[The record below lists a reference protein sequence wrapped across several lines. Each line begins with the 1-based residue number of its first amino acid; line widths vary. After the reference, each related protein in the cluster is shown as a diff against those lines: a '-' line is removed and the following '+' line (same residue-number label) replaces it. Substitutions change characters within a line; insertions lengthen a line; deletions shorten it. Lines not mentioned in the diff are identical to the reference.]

1 MRDYYGNPQSSYDWV
16 QITLNFKYQYIKVA
30 TAIFQHVAGRHD
42 VTQHS
47 CCRLLSVNHVVISY
61 SHIVCCYP
69 TIVIM
74 YRLNAL
80 AQNKTEWKTNLNYR
94 GNVMKDLSS
103 NKSLINTWRKLY
115 YFNSLKLG
123 LNLIHDK
130 RTSHLSPSL
139 SSQCS
144 AILKMSA
151 IFDKPENI
159 LYIYSVKAR
168 HTNTRIRQS

>member
-1 MRDYYGNPQSSYDWV
+1 
-16 QITLNFKYQYIKVA
+16 
-30 TAIFQHVAGRHD
+30 
-42 VTQHS
+42 
-47 CCRLLSVNHVVISY
+47 
-61 SHIVCCYP
+61 
-69 TIVIM
+69 M

-94 GNVMKDLSS
+94 ENVMKDLSS

-159 LYIYSVKAR
+159 LSIYSVKAR
-168 HTNTRIRQS
+168 HTNTRIRQSWLYFTNLIARRHDTRIFFPTKKAYIGQWSERRIRVFISAMIARH

>member
-1 MRDYYGNPQSSYDWV
+1 
-16 QITLNFKYQYIKVA
+16 
-30 TAIFQHVAGRHD
+30 
-42 VTQHS
+42 
-47 CCRLLSVNHVVISY
+47 
-61 SHIVCCYP
+61 
-69 TIVIM
+69 M

-159 LYIYSVKAR
+159 LSIYSVKAR
-168 HTNTRIRQS
+168 HINTRIRQSWLYFTNLIARRHDTRIFFPTKKAYIGQWSERRIRVFISAMIARH

>member
-1 MRDYYGNPQSSYDWV
+1 
-16 QITLNFKYQYIKVA
+16 
-30 TAIFQHVAGRHD
+30 
-42 VTQHS
+42 
-47 CCRLLSVNHVVISY
+47 
-61 SHIVCCYP
+61 
-69 TIVIM
+69 M

-159 LYIYSVKAR
+159 LFIYSVKAR
-168 HTNTRIRQS
+168 HINTRIRQSWLYFTNLIARRHGTRIFFPTKKAYIGQWSKRRIRVFISAMIARH